1 MYRWERYSS
10 KSYQDSDVIT
20 DKERCARSYAGYF
33 YTRLLKMFK
42 YDGLPDTIPQDVLEY
57 YLLRNGSCF
66 ITKAKVPSDQEAGTQ
81 VGADDDEQL
90 FAFIGN
96 PGGIH
101 DAYYRPTLYVVSNP
115 YLHLT
120 FEKPMWGD
128 EGVFCINDSMWI
140 GLDPLIRR
148 YSYLMAENVL
158 TMRTAD
164 IMLRIVALISASD
177 DKTKAA
183 ADEYLANIEDGKLG
197 AIGDS
202 PFFDGVKMQSPPSNN
217 GSYLTQ
223 FIELHQ
229 YYKGSFYNEIGLQAN
244 FNMKREAIGVG
255 EAAMGEDSLLPLC
268 DDMLEKRKEMCEKLN
283 SLYGLNVTVDFSSAW
298 KQNREEI
305 ELDLESKKSEVFNGE
320 GGDEIAEEERD
331 EGGSEGSDEGS
342 AEDSRNAEDE
352 SSEEI
357 VEENDGASGDEDAA
371 IVNKRD
377 EDEADDE
384 ASSEDP
390 VQNDAETDIE
400 KSGASADGVE
410 VDVIVKVGDN
420 NETLSEDAEDS
431 GSDDT
436 DSGPVQE
443 DEL

>member
-1 MYRWERYSS
+1 MYRWERYSH
-10 KSYQDSDVIT
+10 KGYHESDVIT
-20 DKERCARSYAGYF
+20 DKERCARTYAGYF

-66 ITKAKVPSDQEAGTQ
+66 ITKAKVPSCQEAGTQ

-96 PGGIH
+96 PGGVH

-140 GLDPLIRR
+140 GLDPLIKR

-183 ADEYLANIEDGKLG
+183 ADEYLQDIEDGKLG
-197 AIGDS
+197 AIGDN
-202 PFFDGVKMQSPPSNN
+202 PFFEGVKMQSPPSNN

-255 EAAMGEDSLLPLC
+255 EAAMSEDSLLPLC

-283 SLYGLNVTVDFSSAW
+283 SLYGLNVTVDFASAW
-298 KQNREEI
+298 KQTREEI
-305 ELDLESKKSEVFNGE
+305 EFDLEAKKSDSQLSAKGGE
-320 GGDEIAEEERD
+320 EIAEEEIGEDDGAIRVD
-331 EGGSEGSDEGS
+331 GGAEETGESQEEDNGDRVDDKVNDNEESKEEVEAESETEPISETSDE
-342 AEDSRNAEDE
+342 EQ
-352 SSEEI
+352 
-357 VEENDGASGDEDAA
+357 
-371 IVNKRD
+371 
-377 EDEADDE
+377 DEAD
-384 ASSEDP
+384 
-390 VQNDAETDIE
+390 IE
-400 KSGASADGVE
+400 IS
-410 VDVIVKVGDN
+410 VDVDVKVGDE
-420 NETLSEDAEDS
+420 NERENEETGSGDDADE
-431 GSDDT
+431 GSV
-436 DSGPVQE
+436 PQ

>member
-1 MYRWERYSS
+1 MYRWQKYSHENY
-10 KSYQDSDVIT
+10 KDSDVIT
-20 DKERCARSYAGYF
+20 DKERCARTYAGYF

-42 YDGLPDTIPQDVLEY
+42 YEGLPDTIPQDVLEY

-66 ITKAKVPSDQEAGTQ
+66 ITEAEIPSDKDDGTQ
-81 VGADDDEQL
+81 VGGGDGKKL

-115 YLHLT
+115 YLNLT
-120 FEKPMWGD
+120 FEKNMWGD
-128 EGVFCINDSMWI
+128 DGVFCINDSMWI
-140 GLDPLIRR
+140 GLDPLIKR

-177 DKTKAA
+177 DKTKIA
-183 ADEYLANIEDGKLG
+183 ADEYLKNIEDGKLG
-197 AIGDS
+197 SIGDN
-202 PFFDGVKMQSPPSNN
+202 PFFEGVKMQSPPSNN

-268 DDMLEKRKEMCEKLN
+268 DDMLEKRKEMCDKLN
-283 SLYGLNVTVDFSSAW
+283 SLYGLNVTVDFASAW
-298 KQNREEI
+298 KQTRLEI
-305 ELDLESKKSEVFNGE
+305 EKDLAEGNSQLSK
-320 GGDEIAEEERD
+320 GGDGVGE
-331 EGGSEGSDEGS
+331 SEGETGEDAAGDSEEVIKDGSQNELGENSGENGDRDSGDKEESSDSEEAKDES
-342 AEDSRNAEDE
+342 LQE
-352 SSEEI
+352 SSESEETSEANSETDTESEVSVSVK
-357 VEENDGASGDEDAA
+357 VE
-371 IVNKRD
+371 VK
-377 EDEADDE
+377 EADNGE
-384 ASSEDP
+384 
-390 VQNDAETDIE
+390 VE
-400 KSGASADGVE
+400 K
-410 VDVIVKVGDN
+410 
-420 NETLSEDAEDS
+420 DS
-431 GSDDT
+431 GSDD
-436 DSGPVQE
+436 SNEGSVSE

>member
-1 MYRWERYSS
+1 MGYRWQRYQH
-10 KSYQDSDVIT
+10 KADRSDVIT
-20 DKERCARSYAGYF
+20 DKDRCADTYAGYF
-33 YTRLLKMFK
+33 YTRLLKMFH
-42 YDGLPDTIPQDVLEY
+42 YEGLPDTIPQDVLEY

-66 ITKAKVPSDQEAGTQ
+66 ITEAEVPDREKGTQ
-81 VGADDDEQL
+81 VGVDTQEKKL

-101 DAYYRPTLYVVSNP
+101 DVYYRPTLYVCSNP
-115 YLHLT
+115 YLNLT

-140 GLDPLIRR
+140 GLNPLIQR

-164 IMLRIVALISASD
+164 VMLRIVALLSASD
-177 DKTKAA
+177 DRTKLSA
-183 ADEYLANIEDGKLG
+183 EQYLKDIEDGKLG
-197 AIGDS
+197 VIGDT
-202 PFFDGVKMQSPPSNN
+202 PFFEGVKMQSPPSNN

-305 ELDLESKKSEVFNGE
+305 ELDLEAKSAEVNLE
-320 GGDEIAEEERD
+320 NGGDDIAEEESN
-331 EGGSEGSDEGS
+331 EGEPGDGGNEGVDTQENNEGEFVEEVDTSGENSTEVDTSGEDSTEGEGVDTQETVNKSGEASDGSDI
-342 AEDSRNAEDE
+342 
-352 SSEEI
+352 EI
-357 VEENDGASGDEDAA
+357 NID
-371 IVNKRD
+371 
-377 EDEADDE
+377 
-384 ASSEDP
+384 
-390 VQNDAETDIE
+390 
-400 KSGASADGVE
+400 
-410 VDVIVKVGDN
+410 VKVGDN
-420 NETLSEDAEDS
+420 VENEENS
-431 GSDDT
+431 GSDDA
-436 DSGPVQE
+436 DEGSVSD

>member
-10 KSYQDSDVIT
+10 KAYQDSDVIT

-66 ITKAKVPSDQEAGTQ
+66 ITKAKIPSDQEEGTQ
-81 VGADDDEQL
+81 VGANDDEQL

-183 ADEYLANIEDGKLG
+183 ADEYLTKIEDGKLG
-197 AIGDS
+197 VIGDS

-305 ELDLESKKSEVFNGE
+305 ALDLDAKKSELFEE
-320 GGDEIAEEERD
+320 GGDTIAESEED
-331 EGGSEGSDEGS
+331 DSAGNGSEGTDIGNESEDVEDVEDVEGVK
-342 AEDSRNAEDE
+342 EDGEGE
-352 SSEEI
+352 
-357 VEENDGASGDEDAA
+357 GT
-371 IVNKRD
+371 IVNNQEEPDDTKS
-377 EDEADDE
+377 EDKVEHDAEADIEESGE
-384 ASSEDP
+384 ASSG
-390 VQNDAETDIE
+390 I
-400 KSGASADGVE
+400 E
-410 VDVIVKVGDN
+410 VDIVVKVGDDN
-420 NETLSEDAEDS
+420 DTSTDNAEDS
-431 GSDDT
+431 GSDDA
-436 DSGPVQE
+436 DSGSVQD

>member
-1 MYRWERYSS
+1 MAYRWQRYQVNS
-10 KSYQDSDVIT
+10 DRSDVIT
-20 DKERCARSYAGYF
+20 NKDRCADTYAGYF

-42 YDGLPDTIPQDVLEY
+42 YEGLPETIPQDMLEY

-66 ITKAKVPSDQEAGTQ
+66 ITEAEVPNNHEEGTQ
-81 VGADDDEQL
+81 VGVNNQEKGL

-96 PGGIH
+96 PGGVH
-101 DAYYRPTLYVVSNP
+101 DVYYRPTLYVCSNP
-115 YLHLT
+115 YLGLT

-140 GLDPLIRR
+140 GLNPLIQR

-164 IMLRIVALISASD
+164 IMLRIIALISASD

-183 ADEYLANIEDGKLG
+183 ADEFLSNIADGKLG
-197 AIGDS
+197 SIGDN
-202 PFFDGVKMQSPPSNN
+202 PFFEGVKMQSPPSNN

-255 EAAMGEDSLLPLC
+255 EAAMSEDSLLPLC

-283 SLYGLNVTVDFSSAW
+283 SLYGLNVTVDFASAW
-298 KQNREEI
+298 KQTREEI
-305 ELDLESKKSEVFNGE
+305 QKSLDNAGCQQPQE
-320 GGDEIAEEERD
+320 GGDIGGEDNEEVAGSFEAGEESFDGGSVGDSEEEKEESNGEETED
-331 EGGSEGSDEGS
+331 TSGSG
-342 AEDSRNAEDE
+342 N
-352 SSEEI
+352 
-357 VEENDGASGDEDAA
+357 EENDTDE
-371 IVNKRD
+371 
-377 EDEADDE
+377 
-384 ASSEDP
+384 
-390 VQNDAETDIE
+390 AETDDE
-400 KSGASADGVE
+400 VKVEAKVE
-410 VDVIVKVGDN
+410 VNLEVSDDE
-420 NETLSEDAEDS
+420 ETEDS
-431 GSDDT
+431 GSDDA
-436 DSGPVQE
+436 DEGSISE

>member
-1 MYRWERYSS
+1 MGYRWQRYQH
-10 KSYQDSDVIT
+10 KADRSDVIT
-20 DKERCARSYAGYF
+20 DKDRCADTYAGYF
-33 YTRLLKMFK
+33 YTRLLKMFH
-42 YDGLPDTIPQDVLEY
+42 YEGLPDTIPQDVLEY

-66 ITKAKVPSDQEAGTQ
+66 ITEAEVPDREKGTQ
-81 VGADDDEQL
+81 VGVDTQEKKL

-101 DAYYRPTLYVVSNP
+101 DVYYRPTLYVCSNP
-115 YLHLT
+115 YLNLT

-140 GLDPLIRR
+140 GLNPLIQR

-164 IMLRIVALISASD
+164 VMLRIVALLSASD
-177 DKTKAA
+177 DRTKLSA
-183 ADEYLANIEDGKLG
+183 EQYLKDIEDGKLG
-197 AIGDS
+197 VIGDT
-202 PFFDGVKMQSPPSNN
+202 PFFEGVKMQSPPSNN

-305 ELDLESKKSEVFNGE
+305 ELDLKAKSAEVNLE
-320 GGDEIAEEERD
+320 NGGDDIAEEESNEGEPEDGGNEGVDTQEND
-331 EGGSEGSDEGS
+331 EGEFVDEV
-342 AEDSRNAEDE
+342 D
-352 SSEEI
+352 
-357 VEENDGASGDEDAA
+357 
-371 IVNKRD
+371 
-377 EDEADDE
+377 
-384 ASSEDP
+384 ASSEDNTEDKG
-390 VQNDAETDIE
+390 VDTQETVEKSDETSDGSDIE
-400 KSGASADGVE
+400 INID
-410 VDVIVKVGDN
+410 VKVGDN
-420 NETLSEDAEDS
+420 VENEEDS

-436 DSGPVQE
+436 DEGSVSD

>member
-1 MYRWERYSS
+1 MYRWERYGPN
-10 KSYQDSDVIT
+10 SYRDSDVIT

-42 YDGLPDTIPQDVLEY
+42 YDGLPDTIPQDILEY

-66 ITKAKVPSDQEAGTQ
+66 ITKAKIPANQEEGTQ
-81 VGADDDEQL
+81 VGAADDEQL

-115 YLHLT
+115 YLELT

-183 ADEYLANIEDGKLG
+183 ADEYLKNIEDGKLG
-197 AIGDS
+197 AVGDS
-202 PFFDGVKMQSPPSNN
+202 PFFEGIKMQSPPSNN

-305 ELDLESKKSEVFNGE
+305 SLDLEAKKSELFEE
-320 GGDEIAEEERD
+320 GGDDVAENEEDVDAGAGAEESESGEEAED
-331 EGGSEGSDEGS
+331 TEEDSGKGEGSIVNNREEEDVDEDGE
-342 AEDSRNAEDE
+342 AEDQIQHET
-352 SSEEI
+352 
-357 VEENDGASGDEDAA
+357 
-371 IVNKRD
+371 
-377 EDEADDE
+377 
-384 ASSEDP
+384 
-390 VQNDAETDIE
+390 ETDSE
-400 KSGASADGVE
+400 QTVETDSEVE
-410 VDVIVKVGDN
+410 VDIVVKVGDGDGTSTDN
-420 NETLSEDAEDS
+420 TEDS
-431 GSDDT
+431 GSDDS
-436 DSGPVQE
+436 DSGAVQE

>member
-1 MYRWERYSS
+1 MGYLWKRYHTP
-10 KSYQDSDVIT
+10 SDHSNVIT
-20 DKERCARSYAGYF
+20 DKNRCAETYAGYF

-42 YDGLPDTIPQDVLEY
+42 YEGLPDTIPQDVLEY

-66 ITKAKVPSDQEAGTQ
+66 ITEAEVPNDREEGTQ
-81 VGADDDEQL
+81 VGVNNQEKKL

-101 DAYYRPTLYVVSNP
+101 DVYYRPTLYVCANP
-115 YLHLT
+115 YLGIT

-128 EGVFCINDSMWI
+128 DGVFCINDSMWI
-140 GLDPLIRR
+140 GLNPLIQR

-164 IMLRIVALISASD
+164 IMLRIIALISASD

-183 ADEYLANIEDGKLG
+183 ADEFLSNIEEGKLG
-197 AIGDS
+197 SIGDN
-202 PFFDGVKMQSPPSNN
+202 PFFEGVKMQSPPSNN

-255 EAAMGEDSLLPLC
+255 EAAMSEDSLLPLC

-283 SLYGLNVTVDFSSAW
+283 SLYGLNVTVDFASAW
-298 KQNREEI
+298 KQTREEI
-305 ELDLESKKSEVFNGE
+305 QKSLDNAGCQQPQE
-320 GGDEIAEEERD
+320 GGDIGGEDNEEVAGSFETGEEDIDGGSVGDSEEEK
-331 EGGSEGSDEGS
+331 EESDGEE
-342 AEDSRNAEDE
+342 AEDTSG
-352 SSEEI
+352 SGS
-357 VEENDGASGDEDAA
+357 EENDFDEA
-371 IVNKRD
+371 
-377 EDEADDE
+377 EADDE
-384 ASSEDP
+384 VKVEA
-390 VQNDAETDIE
+390 
-400 KSGASADGVE
+400 KVE
-410 VDVIVKVGDN
+410 VSLEVSDDE
-420 NETLSEDAEDS
+420 ETEDS
-431 GSDDT
+431 GSDEPDER
-436 DSGPVQE
+436 SISE

>member
-1 MYRWERYSS
+1 MSYRWQ
-10 KSYQDSDVIT
+10 KYQGHSDRSDVIT
-20 DKERCARSYAGYF
+20 NKDRCADTYAGYF

-42 YDGLPDTIPQDVLEY
+42 YEGLPETIPQDVLEY

-66 ITKAKVPSDQEAGTQ
+66 ITEAEVPNDKEKGTQ
-81 VGADDDEQL
+81 VGVDTQEKKL

-101 DAYYRPTLYVVSNP
+101 DVYYRPTLYVCSNP
-115 YLHLT
+115 YLELT

-128 EGVFCINDSMWI
+128 EGVFCMNDSMWI
-140 GLDPLIRR
+140 GLHPLIQR

-177 DKTKAA
+177 DKTKLS
-183 ADEYLANIEDGKLG
+183 ADQYLADIEDGKLG
-197 AIGDS
+197 AIGDN
-202 PFFDGVKMQSPPSNN
+202 PFFEGVKMQSPPSNN

-305 ELDLESKKSEVFNGE
+305 ELDLESKKSEVFTEE
-320 GGDEIAEEERD
+320 GGEESAEEEIGESD
-331 EGGSEGSDEGS
+331 GNAEIEESDGDVESEESSVE
-342 AEDSRNAEDE
+342 EDS
-352 SSEEI
+352 
-357 VEENDGASGDEDAA
+357 SGDEG
-371 IVNKRD
+371 VNTQEMG
-377 EDEADDE
+377 EDRASEDQVQHETEADNEE
-384 ASSEDP
+384 AGEAD
-390 VQNDAETDIE
+390 
-400 KSGASADGVE
+400 SGIE
-410 VDVIVKVGDN
+410 VDIVVKVGDDDVAS
-420 NETLSEDAEDS
+420 TDDSEDS
-431 GSDDT
+431 GGDDT
-436 DSGPVQE
+436 DSGSVQE

>member
-1 MYRWERYSS
+1 MGYLWKRYHTP
-10 KSYQDSDVIT
+10 SDRSNVIT
-20 DKERCARSYAGYF
+20 DKNRCAETYAGYF

-42 YDGLPDTIPQDVLEY
+42 YEGLPETIPQDVLEY

-66 ITKAKVPSDQEAGTQ
+66 ITEAEVPNDREEGTQ
-81 VGADDDEQL
+81 VGVDNQEKKL

-101 DAYYRPTLYVVSNP
+101 DVYYRPTLYVCSNP
-115 YLHLT
+115 YLGLT

-140 GLDPLIRR
+140 GLNPLIQR

-164 IMLRIVALISASD
+164 IMLRIIALISASD

-183 ADEYLANIEDGKLG
+183 ADEFLSNIEEGKLG
-197 AIGDS
+197 SIGDN
-202 PFFDGVKMQSPPSNN
+202 PFFEGVKMQSPPSNN

-255 EAAMGEDSLLPLC
+255 EAAMSEDSLLPLC

-283 SLYGLNVTVDFSSAW
+283 SLYGLNVTVDFASAW
-298 KQNREEI
+298 KQTREEI
-305 ELDLESKKSEVFNGE
+305 QKSLDNAGCQQPQK
-320 GGDEIAEEERD
+320 GGDIGGEDNEEVAGSFEAGEEDIDGGSVGNSEEEKEESD
-331 EGGSEGSDEGS
+331 GEETKDTSGTGS
-342 AEDSRNAEDE
+342 
-352 SSEEI
+352 
-357 VEENDGASGDEDAA
+357 EENDSDEA
-371 IVNKRD
+371 
-377 EDEADDE
+377 EADDE
-384 ASSEDP
+384 IE
-390 VQNDAETDIE
+390 VEAE
-400 KSGASADGVE
+400 VE
-410 VDVIVKVGDN
+410 VSLEVSSD
-420 NETLSEDAEDS
+420 EEAEDS
-431 GSDDT
+431 GSDEPDEG
-436 DSGPVQE
+436 SVSE

>member
-10 KSYQDSDVIT
+10 KAYQDSDVIT

-66 ITKAKVPSDQEAGTQ
+66 ITKAKIPADQEKGTQ

-96 PGGIH
+96 PGGVH

-305 ELDLESKKSEVFNGE
+305 SLDLEAKKSELFEE
-320 GGDEIAEEERD
+320 GGDEVVENEEGD
-331 EGGSEGSDEGS
+331 NAGIGDEGS
-342 AEDSRNAEDE
+342 EVGDEAEDVKEDNGE
-352 SSEEI
+352 GE
-357 VEENDGASGDEDAA
+357 GA
-371 IVNKRD
+371 IVNNREEEEVD
-377 EDEADDE
+377 EDRASEDQVQHEAEADSEE
-384 ASSEDP
+384 AG
-390 VQNDAETDIE
+390 ETD
-400 KSGASADGVE
+400 SGIE
-410 VDVIVKVGDN
+410 VDIVVKVGD
-420 NETLSEDAEDS
+420 EDDTSTDDSEDS
-431 GSDDT
+431 GGDDSDSRT
-436 DSGPVQE
+436 VQE

>member
-10 KSYQDSDVIT
+10 KAYQDSDVIT

-66 ITKAKVPSDQEAGTQ
+66 ITKAKIPADQEEGTQ
-81 VGADDDEQL
+81 VGVDDDEQL

-115 YLHLT
+115 YLRLT

-183 ADEYLANIEDGKLG
+183 ADEYLSNIEDGKLG

-268 DDMLEKRKEMCEKLN
+268 DDMLEKRKEMCKKLN

-305 ELDLESKKSEVFNGE
+305 NLDLEAKKSELFEE
-320 GGDEIAEEERD
+320 GGDNVAENEEDDNTGNGAEGSEVGDETEDIEESDSERD
-331 EGGSEGSDEGS
+331 G
-342 AEDSRNAEDE
+342 
-352 SSEEI
+352 
-357 VEENDGASGDEDAA
+357 A
-371 IVNKRD
+371 IVNNREEEEVD
-377 EDEADDE
+377 ENGETEDQIQHGTETDSEETDEAD
-384 ASSEDP
+384 
-390 VQNDAETDIE
+390 
-400 KSGASADGVE
+400 SGIE
-410 VDVIVKVGDN
+410 VDIVVKVGDDDVAS
-420 NETLSEDAEDS
+420 TDDAEDS
-431 GSDDT
+431 GGDDT
-436 DSGPVQE
+436 DSGSVQE

>member
-1 MYRWERYSS
+1 MGYRWQ
-10 KSYQDSDVIT
+10 KYQGHFDRSDVIT
-20 DKERCARSYAGYF
+20 NKDRCADTYAGYF

-42 YDGLPDTIPQDVLEY
+42 YEGLPETIPQDVLEY

-66 ITKAKVPSDQEAGTQ
+66 ITEAEVPNDKEKGTQ
-81 VGADDDEQL
+81 VGVDTQEKKL

-101 DAYYRPTLYVVSNP
+101 DVYYRPTLYVCSNP
-115 YLHLT
+115 YLELT

-128 EGVFCINDSMWI
+128 EGVFCMNDSMWI
-140 GLDPLIRR
+140 GLHPLIQR

-177 DKTKAA
+177 DKTKLS
-183 ADEYLANIEDGKLG
+183 ADQYLADIEDGKLG
-197 AIGDS
+197 AIGDN
-202 PFFDGVKMQSPPSNN
+202 PFFEGVKMQSPPSNN

-305 ELDLESKKSEVFNGE
+305 ELDLESKKSEVFTEE
-320 GGDEIAEEERD
+320 GGEESAEEEIG
-331 EGGSEGSDEGS
+331 ESDGNVEI
-342 AEDSRNAEDE
+342 EE
-352 SSEEI
+352 SDGDVESEEST
-357 VEENDGASGDEDAA
+357 VEEDGEGKDSSGDEG
-371 IVNKRD
+371 VNTQEMG
-377 EDEADDE
+377 EDRTSEDQVQHETEADNEE
-384 ASSEDP
+384 AGEAD
-390 VQNDAETDIE
+390 
-400 KSGASADGVE
+400 SGIE
-410 VDVIVKVGDN
+410 VDIVVKVGDDDVASTD
-420 NETLSEDAEDS
+420 ESEDS
-431 GSDDT
+431 GGDDT
-436 DSGPVQE
+436 DSGSVQE